1 MKTITIHEAKTH
13 LSRFLREVEAG
24 ETLVLARGSTPV
36 ARIVPYT
43 AEVRRFDALSDLVI
57 RIDES
62 FDEALDDFAPYMA
75 AEDPT

>member
-24 ETLVLARGSTPV
+24 ETLILARGSTPV

-43 AEVRRFDALSDLVI
+43 SEVRRFDALSDVVI

-62 FDEALDDFAPYMA
+62 FDEPLDDFAPYMA
-75 AEDPT
+75 AEKPT